1 MSAPTTTTACS
12 ACMYPSPRRP
22 SPSGSQSAA
31 SESRSLSPPSQPPR
45 TRSRLGGGPSIAP
58 ETAPKPWRPR
68 FHAVSRPPGGARPS
82 QPTRRGAYQLT
93 RHPRAMP
100 TLINNLPD
108 RESLSIGE
116 AISHTGLSQR
126 AILHGALPTYMTDG
140 EWRVP
145 TAAVRAY
152 LEWQRDGLPLN

>member
-1 MSAPTTTTACS
+1 
-12 ACMYPSPRRP
+12 
-22 SPSGSQSAA
+22 
-31 SESRSLSPPSQPPR
+31 
-45 TRSRLGGGPSIAP
+45 
-58 ETAPKPWRPR
+58 
-68 FHAVSRPPGGARPS
+68 
-82 QPTRRGAYQLT
+82 
-93 RHPRAMP
+93 MP

-116 AISHTGLSQR
+116 AISHTGLTQR